1 MSRLKTEQARLNR
14 NLENLAHRGIC
25 VVLEGRDTAG
35 KSSTIREVT
44 HYLNPQKYSIHL
56 SRKPSKSTMKKWLA
70 YWSRRM
76 PAVNQIVFYDRSW
89 YSRAMVQRLNGWC
102 SETQYFNFL
111 ARHKEWENSQGV
123 HMIKFWLSI
132 SEDEQRAR
140 IENRKASPLTYW
152 KFSENDE
159 NALSYYDQMTLLKER
174 VIDADWHVIDYNDKR
189 EGIISLLETLN
200 STLENLE

>member
-1 MSRLKTEQARLNR
+1 MKLKTEQAKLNST
-14 NLENLAHRGIC
+14 LENLAHRGIC

-44 HYLNPQKYSIHL
+44 HYLNPQKYSVHL
-56 SRKPSKSTMKKWLA
+56 SRKPSRSTMKHWLA

-76 PAVNQIVFYDRSW
+76 PACNQIVFYDRSW

-102 SETQYFNFL
+102 SEKQYQNFL
-111 ARHKEWENSQGV
+111 AKHKAWEQSQGV

-140 IENRKASPLTYW
+140 IETRKASPLTYW
-152 KFSENDE
+152 KFSPNDE
-159 NALSYYDQMTLLKER
+159 NALSYYDRMTLLKER
-174 VIDADWHVIDYNDKR
+174 VIDSDWHVIDYNDKR
-189 EGIISLLETLN
+189 QGIYSLLETLN
-200 STLENLE
+200 TTLENLE

>member
-1 MSRLKTEQARLNR
+1 MKLKTEQAKLNSI
-14 NLENLAHRGIC
+14 LENRAHRGIC

-44 HYLNPQKYSIHL
+44 HYLNPAKYSVHL
-56 SRKPSKSTMKKWLA
+56 SRKPSRSTMKKWLA

-102 SETQYFNFL
+102 SEKQYQNFL
-111 ARHKEWENSQGV
+111 ANHKAWEQSQGV
-123 HMIKFWLSI
+123 HIIKFWLSI

-140 IENRKASPLTYW
+140 IERRKKSPLTYW
-152 KFSENDE
+152 KFSPNDE
-159 NALSYYDQMTLLKER
+159 NALSYYDRMTLLKER
-174 VIDADWHVIDYNDKR
+174 VIDSDWHIIDYNDKR
-189 EGIISLLETLN
+189 QGIYSLLETLN
-200 STLENLE
+200 ARLENLE

>member
-44 HYLNPQKYSIHL
+44 HYLNPSKYSVHL

-70 YWSRRM
+70 YWTRRM
-76 PAVNQIVFYDRSW
+76 PACNQIVFYDRSW

-102 SETQYFNFL
+102 SEKQYQNFL
-111 ARHKEWENSQGV
+111 ANHKAWEESQGV

-132 SEDEQRAR
+132 DENEQRAR
-140 IENRKASPLTYW
+140 IENRKSSPLTYW

-159 NALSYYDQMTLLKER
+159 NALSYYDRMTLLKEC
-174 VIDADWHVIDYNDKR
+174 VIDSDWHVIDYNDKR

-200 STLENLE
+200 SKLENME

>member
-14 NLENLAHRGIC
+14 NLESLAHRGIC

-44 HYLNPQKYSIHL
+44 HYLNPSKYSVHL

-70 YWSRRM
+70 YWTRRM
-76 PAVNQIVFYDRSW
+76 PACNQIVFYDRSW
-89 YSRAMVQRLNGWC
+89 YSRAMVQRLNNWC
-102 SETQYFNFL
+102 SEKQYQNFL
-111 ARHKEWENSQGV
+111 RDHKEWEKSQGV

-132 SEDEQRAR
+132 DENEQRAR
-140 IENRKASPLTYW
+140 IENRKSSPLTYW

-159 NALSYYDQMTLLKER
+159 NALSYYDRMTLLKER
-174 VIDADWHVIDYNDKR
+174 VIDSDWHTINFENKSK
-189 EGIISLLETLN
+189 GIKKLLDTLCGE
-200 STLENLE
+200 LA